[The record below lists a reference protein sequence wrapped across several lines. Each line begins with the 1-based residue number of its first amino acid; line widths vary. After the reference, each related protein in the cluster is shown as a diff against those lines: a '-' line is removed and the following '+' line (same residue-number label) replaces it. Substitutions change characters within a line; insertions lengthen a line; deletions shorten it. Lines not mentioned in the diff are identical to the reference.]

1 LNTLKTIIPGGW
13 LKTFSETEQK
23 MSDYEVGYG
32 KPPKHSQFKKGICP
46 NPNGRGKRCVLEVGE
61 VMKKVLNAKTEFRDR
76 GQVKKASRIELS
88 IRRLVASAT
97 NGDVGSAAMLLKL
110 RAHAEKNG
118 DTSATVIRIFN
129 ALPGLTY

>member
-1 LNTLKTIIPGGW
+1 
-13 LKTFSETEQK
+13 

-46 NPNGRGKRCVLEVGE
+46 NPNGRGKRRVLEVGE
-61 VMKKVLNAKTEFRDR
+61 VMNKVLNAKTEFRDR

-118 DTSATVIRIFN
+118 DTSAPVIRIFN